1 MGLSIARVT
10 DRSSFD
16 RAVQLCS
23 GHDVKYHT
31 FLYPEILS
39 QIWERFV
46 KVQMDLF
53 CRVNHNGPL

>member
-1 MGLSIARVT
+1 MGLSTASLT

-23 GHDVKYHT
+23 GHNVKYHT
-31 FLYPEILS
+31 FLYPEMLS

-53 CRVNHNGPL
+53 CRVYHSGPL